1 MATNISS
8 CNLNGK
14 IILHNLSGDTFYYQD
29 GNFHREDG
37 PAIEMLHRRE
47 YYINGIRHRLD
58 GPAIETNNDEDKWY
72 YYGELIPVNS
82 QQDFERYLQLYI
94 LI

>member
-1 MATNISS
+1 MANNISS
-8 CNLNGK
+8 CTLYGKYTMCNLA
-14 IILHNLSGDTFYYQD
+14 GDTFYYQD

-37 PAIEMLHRRE
+37 PAIE
-47 YYINGIRHRLD
+47 
-58 GPAIETNNDEDKWY
+58 TNSGEDKWY